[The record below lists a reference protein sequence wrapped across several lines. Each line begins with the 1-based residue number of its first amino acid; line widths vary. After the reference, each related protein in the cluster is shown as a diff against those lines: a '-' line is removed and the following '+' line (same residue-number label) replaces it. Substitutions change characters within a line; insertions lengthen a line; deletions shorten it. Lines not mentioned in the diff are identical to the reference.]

1 MPVLPSANVSMGA
14 DIMIKA
20 ITFNKWDLNVNRL
33 SPQETMVIEEVV
45 TKNCFCSHFLNHG
58 QQAD

>member
-1 MPVLPSANVSMGA
+1 MPVLPSANVSMRA

-20 ITFNKWDLNVNRL
+20 ITFNKWGLNVNML
-33 SPQETMVIEEVV
+33 SPQDTMIIEEVV
-45 TKNCFCSHFLNHG
+45 IKNSFCSHFLIYG